1 MLKEIDLP
9 KSEIEPLAEGLAN
22 VFFQRHDLYARQ
34 MEDGSYLCIRKPL
47 KTWHLKQHLAG
58 ELTLGAYVLDADSQ
72 ANYIVIDADDKSELV
87 TLAFMAA
94 QLAEDDVPS
103 YLETS
108 RRGGHLWLF
117 FERSV
122 TGQQARTFG
131 LGLLQKFGLEG
142 IELFPK
148 QTKLQN
154 GPGSLIRL
162 PFGVHRKSGERY
174 GFITFDGHPLAPTLA
189 AQVQLLSSPQNVPL
203 AALQDYQQH
212 AAKRPGKPVFQP
224 VETSE
229 GTLSQRIKASVT
241 VLDFVSQYVE
251 LAPNGRGRCP
261 FHDDHHAS
269 FSVNADQNYWH
280 CFSGC
285 GGGSIIDFWMK
296 HKDCDFTAAVR
307 ELAGMLLK

>member
-1 MLKEIDLP
+1 MHKEIDLP
-9 KSEIEPLAEGLAN
+9 KSELEPLAEGLAN
-22 VFFQRHDLYARQ
+22 VFIQRRDLYPKQ
-34 MEDGSYLCIRKPL
+34 MDDGSYLCIRKPL
-47 KTWHLKQHLAG
+47 KPWHLKQHLAG
-58 ELTLGAYVLDADSQ
+58 DLTLGAYALNADSR
-72 ANYIVIDADDKSELV
+72 ANYIVIDADDNPELV

-94 QLAEDDVPS
+94 QLAVEEVPC

-131 LGLLQKFGLEG
+131 LGLLQKYGLEG

-148 QTKLQN
+148 QTELKN

-174 GFITFDGHPLAPTLA
+174 GFITFDGHPLAPTLEE
-189 AQVQLLSSPQNVPL
+189 QIQLLSKPQTVPFTVFRDY
-203 AALQDYQQH
+203 LQMTTKQ
-212 AAKRPGKPVFQP
+212 PGKPVFQP
-224 VETSE
+224 VETPE
-229 GTLSQRIKASVT
+229 GTLSQRIKASVS
-241 VLDFVSQYVE
+241 VVDFVGQYVE

-261 FHDDHHAS
+261 FHDDKHAS
-269 FSVNADQNYWH
+269 FSVNDDHNYWH
-280 CFSGC
+280 CFAGC
-285 GGGSIIDFWMK
+285 GGGSLIDFWIK
-296 HKDCDFTAAVR
+296 YQNCDFTAAVR